1 MKIFSSSRTSKN
13 VLTSDTI
20 FSTRKSKILMRQL
33 IIFCIITLL
42 LSAIGHLCDHSIDSL
57 STWLKPAK
65 FAVSIF
71 LYAASFNI
79 FQRYITSHKRLIKFA
94 ISASVAGGFI
104 ELASALAQAALAWS
118 AHSNACVEGALLIT
132 GRLAIMPLAFLDL
145 IFFAALMK
153 EKNLP
158 PVMGSAIKWGML
170 LTAIGFIPGFILLA
184 PEHVQVALSH
194 NAFCSSGNLRI
205 AHFIG
210 IHALQIIPLVA
221 LYVER
226 FDSHLSIGEQLNILR
241 ISGFSYFGLIQILT
255 WQALR
260 NEMILAPSRES
271 TQVISVWLVSTFVSL
286 AVTLFWSKILKR
298 CWKQTI
304 MKVTTT

>member
-1 MKIFSSSRTSKN
+1 M
-13 VLTSDTI
+13 
-20 FSTRKSKILMRQL
+20 RKL
-33 IIFCIITLL
+33 ITFCIITLL
-42 LSAIGHLCDHSIDSL
+42 LSALGHLCDHSIYSL

-65 FAVSIF
+65 FAVSIL

-79 FQRYITSHKRLIKFA
+79 FQRYISGQNRLIRFA
-94 ISASVAGGFI
+94 MSASVLGGFI
-104 ELASALAQAALAWS
+104 ELASSLTQAALTWS
-118 AHSNACVEGALLIT
+118 AHSNAGVEDALLIT

-145 IFFAALMK
+145 IFFAVLMR

-158 PVMGSAIKWGML
+158 PVMGSALKWGLL
-170 LTAIGFIPGFILLA
+170 LTAIGFIPGFILMA

-194 NAFCSSGNLRI
+194 HAFCSSGNLRI

-210 IHALQIIPLVA
+210 IHALQIIPLLA
-221 LYVER
+221 LYLER
-226 FDSHLSIGEQLNILR
+226 FDSQLSIGEQLNILR
-241 ISGFSYFGLIQILT
+241 ISGFSYFALIQILT

-271 TQVISVWLVSTFVSL
+271 TQLISIWLFSTFVAL
-286 AVTLFWSKILKR
+286 VVTLLWSKILKR